1 MYQYSASLR
10 DARLNAV
17 VKIFGSSGAT
27 LKFFSG
33 RLPLLC
39 EDDDPP
45 HLLATMQLPRQPFS
59 DAKDGVVA
67 AQGKWSATAVDVGRI
82 SAFRIYDANGRC
94 HLQGAVGIAGQ
105 PAIDMV
111 VDSDVVVPGQGIEVS
126 RFAIVGAAGPTTD
139 KRATTTID
147 DDDVAET
154 LGQGI
159 HKFARALNEK
169 LVADGE
175 AVRTERTAY
184 GDLMRRALNQNRS

>member
-33 RLPLLC
+33 RPPLLC
-39 EDDDPP
+39 EGADPP
-45 HLLATMQLPRQPFS
+45 HLLATMNLPRQPFS

-67 AQGKWSATAVDVGRI
+67 AQGKWSTTALDVGRI
-82 SAFRIYDANGRC
+82 GAFRIYDADGRC
-94 HLQGAVGIAGQ
+94 HLQGVVGISGQ
-105 PAIDMV
+105 PNIDMV
-111 VDSDVVVPGQGIEVS
+111 VDNDVVVPGQGIEVS

-139 KRATTTID
+139 QRATTTIG

-154 LGQGI
+154 LGRGI
-159 HKFARALNEK
+159 HRFANALNDK
-169 LVADGE
+169 IVADGE
-175 AVRTERTAY
+175 SVRSERTAY